1 MSEKILYVDDE
12 PQILESFNRQ
22 FGRKYKIDCAPG
34 GVEALEFMNRQGPYA
49 VVLSDMQMPGLD
61 GIAFL
66 AKAKAVA
73 PDTVRMMLTGANE
86 RTAAKA
92 LNEGQIF
99 RFLSKPCPPE
109 VLEPAIEA
117 ALGHYRLVM
126 AERAML
132 SNTLTGAI
140 KILTDVLATVRPVAF
155 GRTSR
160 VRDLVRRLAKE
171 LVPNQLWRAEL
182 AALLSQVGSLKI
194 DEEVLAKAY
203 QRKWLPKHEI
213 AEYEEHP
220 IAGRKLVANVPR
232 LEEVAEIILQQNKCF
247 DGNGIPNDGVSGEA
261 IPIEARI
268 LKVALDFDSLL
279 QSGANSAQAIGEMS
293 KSKGAYDR
301 TVLATLARSIGLET
315 VQRLEAM
322 AT

>member
-1 MSEKILYVDDE
+1 MSEKLLYVDDE
-12 PQILESFNRQ
+12 PEILQSFSRQ
-22 FGRKYKIDCAPG
+22 FGRKYAIDCAPG
-34 GVEALEFMNRQGPYA
+34 GAEALDLMTRQGPYA

-66 AKAKAVA
+66 SKAKAIS

-117 ALGHYRLVM
+117 ALGHHRLVM

-132 SNTLTGAI
+132 ANTLTGAI

-155 GRTSR
+155 GRTNR
-160 VRDLVRRLAKE
+160 IRDLVRRLAKD

-182 AALLSQVGSLKI
+182 AAMLSQVGSVNI
-194 DEEVLAKAY
+194 PEEVLAKAY
-203 QRKWLPKHEI
+203 QRKWLSKNESTP
-213 AEYEEHP
+213 YEEHP
-220 IAGRKLVANVPR
+220 VIGSRLVANVPR

-247 DGNGIPNDGVSGEA
+247 DGNGLPNDGVAGEA

-268 LKVALDFDSLL
+268 LKAALDFDSLL
-279 QSGANSAQAIGEMS
+279 QSGLNSTQALSEMG
-293 KSKGAYDR
+293 KSKGLYDR
-301 TVLATLARSIGLET
+301 NVLVSLARSIGQEAAH
-315 VQRLEAM
+315 RLQAL